1 MKVQSKALSYLEQL
15 KIPFTVKGREALL
28 NDYDSLKI
36 SLDNKRLDSWKR
48 YSTGDSGKSGKDLI
62 TYLLKVGIITKDEA
76 LLVLGSTPTN
86 TTGGVPG
93 NQKTFSVEVEDVKPF
108 STTNQVS
115 DPRAWNLKRYLT
127 EQRKINP
134 IVVDALINKNKIIED
149 GRGSIRFLWYD
160 NFGNNTGAEVVSTGK
175 EKLRYIVSGSKG
187 LFYQVSR
194 DIEKINQ
201 AERIILFEA
210 PIDMISYLEIIGY
223 PKSEGSQLPEVHPK
237 TAFISM
243 SGSVTKVNDVLK
255 NLAYNWGVK
264 LNSVQIVVATDSDKA
279 GDEVYDIVKKNYPNA
294 IREKVIS
301 RAEPLK
307 DWNDLLVAIKEGRY

>member
-1 MKVQSKALSYLEQL
+1 MKIQSKALSYLEQL
-15 KIPFTVKGREALL
+15 KIPFTVRGREAFL
-28 NDYDSLKI
+28 NDCDSLKI
-36 SLDNKRLDSWKR
+36 SLDSKRLDSWKR

-76 LLVLGSTPTN
+76 LLVLGATPTN
-86 TTGGVPG
+86 TTGGVSE
-93 NQKTFSVEVEDVKPF
+93 NQKTFSVEVENVKPF
-108 STTNQVS
+108 NPTNQVS
-115 DPRAWNLKRYLT
+115 DPRAWSLKRYLT

-201 AERIILFEA
+201 ADRIILFES

-223 PKSEGSQLPEVHPK
+223 PKSQGSQLPEVHPK

-243 SGSVTKVNDVLK
+243 SGSVTKVNEVLK
-255 NLAYNWGVK
+255 NLTYKWGVK

-294 IREKVIS
+294 IREKVVS